1 MISESMSQQNKNM
14 YPRLR
19 QNRVIKE
26 RARAIIQTL
35 PYKDIPRKIRIGLI
49 QYVVFWLNC
58 IPKSGQ
64 EHSPRDLVFGEQ
76 KINYE
81 TTCRLPFGAYAQVH
95 DDLDVTNTMQS
106 RTTGAISLG
115 ATGNVQG
122 TYRFFNLHTGEVI
135 VRRKWTEL
143 PIPHE
148 AIVRLQD
155 FTYDEIDTRYVDH
168 EDELDQN
175 EQSNENTTKDHNTE
189 GDTTEQSSG
198 EQQLREPEPEKVGQ
212 ENANDQEEQDDDAS
226 HNAMMETELQNQN
239 DMETSEPQGY
249 HLRPNRE
256 RSYSHKFSFLSV
268 KAGSNKWGDKAKEAV
283 QDELLM
289 FQQIEVF
296 KFVPNPTE
304 EQKQQAL

>member
-1 MISESMSQQNKNM
+1 M
-14 YPRLR
+14 
-19 QNRVIKE
+19 
-26 RARAIIQTL
+26 
-35 PYKDIPRKIRIGLI
+35 
-49 QYVVFWLNC
+49 NC

-81 TTCRLPFGAYAQVH
+81 TACRLPFRAYAQVH
-95 DDLDVTNTMQS
+95 DDLEVTNTMQS
-106 RTTGAISLG
+106 RTTGGISLG
-115 ATGNVQG
+115 VKGNVQG
-122 TYRFFNLHTGEVI
+122 TYRFFNLHTGEFI
-135 VRRKWTEL
+135 VRCKWTEL